1 MKGVQC
7 CHAKFQC
14 TGLEGPRIL
23 SQFISIEAFSLGSN
37 LPETLKRRMREVLV
51 SRFRSD
57 SGESRGP
64 QPGGSRVSGRA
75 SLP

>member
-23 SQFISIEAFSLGSN
+23 NQSISIEAFSLGSN
-37 LPETLKRRMREVLV
+37 LPETLKCRM
-51 SRFRSD
+51 
-57 SGESRGP
+57 
-64 QPGGSRVSGRA
+64 GGSR
-75 SLP
+75 